1 MRCRHGM
8 LLLVGL
14 ALICLGCRG
23 SSDPSETPTE
33 NRAQTQDTQRPG
45 PAGQA
50 DPATFQDTSEPAN
63 AVAVF
68 LEALRRGDDEKVL
81 EMYTERAREQV
92 GQRLDDFGPKA
103 SDTAEFAVGEVTY
116 PDQDKAVAHVASTW
130 TDNDRYGQQYTLNF
144 QWALRREPQ
153 GYRVGGVAAY
163 PYPDKPPVLFDFENL
178 EEAIREAEA
187 LREEARQSAAQESV
201 QAHQAE
207 IPADSLR
214 R

>member
-1 MRCRHGM
+1 MQCRHGM
-8 LLLVGL
+8 LLLACL

-33 NRAQTQDTQRPG
+33 NRAQTRDAQRPG
-45 PAGQA
+45 PADQA
-50 DPATFQDTSEPAN
+50 GPATFQDTREPAN

-68 LEALRRGDDEKVL
+68 LEAMRRGDDKKVL

-92 GQRLDDFGPKA
+92 GQHLDSFGPKA
-103 SDTAEFAVGEVTY
+103 SDTAEFAVGQVTY

-130 TDNDRYGQQYTLNF
+130 TDIDRYGQQYTLNF
-144 QWALRREPQ
+144 QWALRREAQ

-163 PYPDKPPVLFDFENL
+163 PSPDEPPVLFDFENL
-178 EEAIREAEA
+178 EEAIRKAEA

-201 QAHQAE
+201 QAQQPK
-207 IPADSLR
+207 IPADFQR